1 MTKRNVKK
9 ILATYELSTNIERI
23 EGAQWYKTAC
33 KLAYSLSSEFDIQ
46 LVTAAGVIS
55 ALSPHN
61 RWLTN
66 IRNSTELI
74 AAYKIDKESASVVKV
89 STFNRNKDKALTI
102 LNKDHELKGLCPDK
116 IILESTFENF
126 IKDTLSGPKLIEFF
140 NSILLDTSEVTVDG
154 HAFNIWN
161 GQKVALS
168 KVKAISKKLRIQI
181 KQDYIAAAN
190 ELSITPSACQ
200 ATTWCAWRRIHG
212 ITK

>member
-9 ILATYELSTNIERI
+9 ILATYELSTNLERI
-23 EGAQWYKTAC
+23 EGAQWYDTA
-33 KLAYSLSSEFDIQ
+33 YRISSSLSKEFDIQ
-46 LVTAAGVIS
+46 LTTAAAVIA

-61 RWLTN
+61 RWPTN
-66 IRNSTELI
+66 VRNGTELI
-74 AAYKIDKESASVVKV
+74 SAYKINKDSASAVKV

-102 LNKDHELKGLCPDK
+102 LNKDHELKDLCLGK

-126 IKDTLSGPKLIEFF
+126 IKDTLSGPKVIEFF

-161 GQKVALS
+161 GQKVPLS
-168 KVKAISKKLRIQI
+168 SVKKISKKLRIEI
-181 KQDYIAAAN
+181 KRDYVAAAN
-190 ELSITPSACQ
+190 ELAITPSACQ